1 MASIGLGWWVR
12 LGLAG
17 CAVGLL
23 VMNWAVR
30 REPSPP
36 GSSDRPLA
44 AADGP
49 DLGGKSVLVNDA
61 WRVRSMA
68 TTGAA
73 FVIEVEVEVEVAVE
87 AAAEDPTQIETI
99 ARALVEPIQDRYD
112 EIRVHLYVLNDDSGL
127 PARRMQWTPA
137 GGYVEITDNQP
148 EPDR

>member
-1 MASIGLGWWVR
+1 MAGIRLGWWVR

-23 VMNWAVR
+23 AMNWAVR
-30 REPSPP
+30 REPRPP
-36 GSSDRPLA
+36 VSSDSLVTA
-44 AADGP
+44 GADGP
-49 DLGGKSVLVNDA
+49 DGAGESVLVNDA

-68 TTGAA
+68 TTDAA
-73 FVIEVEVEVEVAVE
+73 FVIEVEVAVE
-87 AAAEDPTQIETI
+87 AEAEGPTQIETI

-112 EIRVHLYVLNDDSGL
+112 EIRVHLYVLDDDSGL

-137 GGYVEITDNQP
+137 GGYVEIAADQP

>member
-1 MASIGLGWWVR
+1 MASNGLGWWVR

-23 VMNWAVR
+23 VVNWAVR
-30 REPSPP
+30 RAPSPA

-44 AADGP
+44 AADAP
-49 DLGGKSVLVNDA
+49 DLAGESVLVNDA

-73 FVIEVEVEVEVAVE
+73 FVIEVEVE
-87 AAAEDPTQIETI
+87 AADPTQIETI

-112 EIRVHLYVLNDDSGL
+112 EIRVHLYVLHDDSG
-127 PARRMQWTPA
+127 PSASRMQWTPA
-137 GGYVEITDNQP
+137 GGYVEIAADQP